1 MNDQLM
7 SRDMSDPVLA
17 LMGVTGAEAGAEEM
31 ADAVVR
37 FPPEVQVAIET
48 VMPSEDPL
56 DSPGLDVVAYINKL
70 FPTEASLGGLEDSMS
85 VLGGQVA
92 GIDEDMRKMVRSQT
106 QVGGDAAA
114 ALEEA
119 QTAILQLF
127 NQMRDIKNA
136 AEESEEMVK
145 EITRDIKQLDT
156 AKRNLSSAIT
166 TLNHLSM
173 LVRGTATLTQLSQTR
188 QYGEAALLLQGLLEV
203 LNHFKAYQNIPQ
215 IKDISDQVET
225 IKKELGEQIMKDF
238 ESAMLGTSGL
248 GPSNSKQLAEACLV
262 VSLLEPRV
270 KRNLITWFVS
280 HQLKE
285 YSILFAIGEDEAWL
299 DRLDSRYNWLKKHLI
314 EFEERFGPLFP
325 PDWEMSERLTAEFCR
340 LTRSDLTKLLQ
351 QRQQE
356 VDTKLLLHSIQKT
369 STFEN
374 LLSRRFSGVTLVTS
388 RNIEEQFIKSQANMI
403 TGNGNNPFGEPE
415 QEPLNSQN
423 FHNINLGTFKGIISQ
438 CFEPYLHIYLEAQ
451 DKNLEDMISKFV
463 GDLSKMNLEKLE
475 AGEGAP
481 VMTSCGDLFVFY
493 RKCLV
498 QLGELSA
505 GQPLLDL
512 ANLFRKYL
520 REYTSKVI
528 VAALQNIGNSLGG
541 GTGDRRQLPAA
552 MSQLSGL
559 KDLSGLTRATSGI
572 LDNFSSFLKEDDS
585 VRFSPGDQMLI
596 CSCLVTVEYCLD
608 TTTQLEE
615 KMKQKVEPEMA
626 ERISFRSELEVMQTI
641 TTDCVGLLVRELE
654 AGCGPALAAMT
665 RLSWAGIEQVGDQSQ
680 YVTSLVSVMRTTVP
694 RIRDALQTS
703 RKYFTQLCIKFSS
716 QFIPKYISCVYK
728 CKPVGTVGAEQL
740 LLDTHSI
747 KMVLLELPSII
758 ESGHVKASA
767 NGRKAPQSYT
777 KLVVKGKAKHIPST
791 AFPKIIK

>member
-1 MNDQLM
+1 MLPTAADKID
-7 SRDMSDPVLA
+7 SDSEMSDPVLA
-17 LMGVTGAEAGAEEM
+17 LMGVPGDEERAGEAGLGAP
-31 ADAVVR
+31 VVR
-37 FPPEVQVAIET
+37 FPPEVQAAIQT
-48 VMPSEDPL
+48 VMPSQDPL
-56 DSPGLDVVAYINKL
+56 DSPDLDVVVYINKL
-70 FPTEASLGGLEDSMS
+70 FPTEASLGGLEDSMGMLS
-85 VLGGQVA
+85 GQVTS
-92 GIDEDMRKMVRSQT
+92 IDEDMRRMVRSQT

-136 AEESEEMVK
+136 AEESEDMVK

-166 TLNHLSM
+166 SLNHLSM

-203 LNHFKAYQNIPQ
+203 LNHFRSYQNIPQ
-215 IKDISDQVET
+215 IKEISDQVET
-225 IKKELGEQIMKDF
+225 IKRELGEQIVKDF
-238 ESAMLGTSGL
+238 ETTMLGTSG
-248 GPSNSKQLAEACLV
+248 PSNNKQLAEACLV

-270 KRNLITWFVS
+270 KRNLISWFVS

-285 YSILFAIGEDEAWL
+285 YSILFAVGEDEAWL

-340 LTRSDLTKLLQ
+340 LTRADLTKLLQ
-351 QRQQE
+351 QRHQE

-369 STFEN
+369 SAFEN
-374 LLSRRFSGVTLVTS
+374 LLSRRFSGITLATS
-388 RNIEEQFIKSQANMI
+388 RNVEEQFLKSQPNMI
-403 TGNGNNPFGEPE
+403 TTSNNPFGEPE
-415 QEPLNSQN
+415 PDALNSQN
-423 FHNINLGTFKGIISQ
+423 FHNVNLGTFKGIISQ

-463 GDLSKMNLEKLE
+463 GDLNKMSLEKLE
-475 AGEGAP
+475 SGEGAP

-512 ANLFRKYL
+512 ASLFRKYL

-541 GTGDRRQLPAA
+541 VSGDKRQLPAA

-572 LDNFSSFLKEDDS
+572 LDNFSSFLKDDES
-585 VRFSPGDQMLI
+585 VRFSPGDQMMI

-615 KMKQKVEPEMA
+615 KMKQKVDPEMA
-626 ERISFRSELEVMQTI
+626 AKISFSSELEVMQTI

-654 AGCGPALAAMT
+654 ASCRPALSAMT
-665 RLSWAGIEQVGDQSQ
+665 KLSWAGIEQVGDQSQ
-680 YVTSLVSVMRTTVP
+680 YVTSLVSVVRATVP
-694 RIRDALQTS
+694 KIRDALQTS
-703 RKYFTQLCIKFSS
+703 RKYFTQFCIKFSS

-747 KMVLLELPSII
+747 KMVLLELPSIQ
-758 ESGHVKASA
+758 ESGHVKVSA

-777 KLVVKGKAKHIPST
+777 KLVVKGKQSLKSQ
-791 AFPKIIK
+791 

>member
-423 FHNINLGTFKGIISQ
+423 FHSINLGTFKGIISQ

-615 KMKQKVEPEMA
+615 KMKQKVEPEIA

>member
-1 MNDQLM
+1 MIDQLM

-615 KMKQKVEPEMA
+615 KMKQKVEPEIA

>member
-1 MNDQLM
+1 
-7 SRDMSDPVLA
+7 MSDPVLA
-17 LMGVTGAEAGAEEM
+17 LMGVPGDEERAEEAGLGAP
-31 ADAVVR
+31 VVR
-37 FPPEVQVAIET
+37 FPPEVQAAIQT
-48 VMPSEDPL
+48 VMPSQDPL
-56 DSPGLDVVAYINKL
+56 DSPDLDVVVYINKL
-70 FPTEASLGGLEDSMS
+70 FPTEASLGGLEDSMGMLS
-85 VLGGQVA
+85 GQVTS
-92 GIDEDMRKMVRSQT
+92 IDEDMRRMVRSQT

-136 AEESEEMVK
+136 AEESEDMVK

-166 TLNHLSM
+166 SLNHLSM

-203 LNHFKAYQNIPQ
+203 LNHFRSYQNIPQ
-215 IKDISDQVET
+215 IKEISDQVET
-225 IKKELGEQIMKDF
+225 IKRELGEQIVKDF
-238 ESAMLGTSGL
+238 ETTMLGTSG
-248 GPSNSKQLAEACLV
+248 PSNNKQLAEACLV

-270 KRNLITWFVS
+270 KRNLISWFVS

-285 YSILFAIGEDEAWL
+285 YSILFAVGEDEAWL

-340 LTRSDLTKLLQ
+340 LTRADLTKLLQ
-351 QRQQE
+351 QRHQE

-369 STFEN
+369 SAFEN
-374 LLSRRFSGVTLVTS
+374 LLSRRFSGITLATS
-388 RNIEEQFIKSQANMI
+388 RNVEEQFLKSQPNMI
-403 TGNGNNPFGEPE
+403 TTSNNPFGEPE
-415 QEPLNSQN
+415 PDALNSQN
-423 FHNINLGTFKGIISQ
+423 FHNVNLGTFKGIISQ

-463 GDLSKMNLEKLE
+463 GDLSKMSLEKLDS
-475 AGEGAP
+475 GEGAP

-512 ANLFRKYL
+512 ASLFRKYL

-541 GTGDRRQLPAA
+541 VSGDKRQLPAA

-572 LDNFSSFLKEDDS
+572 LDNFSSFLKDDES
-585 VRFSPGDQMLI
+585 VRFSPGDQMMI

-615 KMKQKVEPEMA
+615 KMKQKVDPEMA
-626 ERISFRSELEVMQTI
+626 AKISFSSELEVMQTI

-654 AGCGPALAAMT
+654 ASCRPALSAMT
-665 RLSWAGIEQVGDQSQ
+665 KLSWAGIEQVGDQSQ
-680 YVTSLVSVMRTTVP
+680 YVTSLVSVVRATVP
-694 RIRDALQTS
+694 KIRDALQTS
-703 RKYFTQLCIKFSS
+703 RKYFTQFCIKFSS

-747 KMVLLELPSII
+747 KMVLLELPSIQ
-758 ESGHVKASA
+758 ESGHVKVSA

-777 KLVVKGKAKHIPST
+777 KLVVKGKQSLKSQ
-791 AFPKIIK
+791 

>member
-1 MNDQLM
+1 MPPTAADKID
-7 SRDMSDPVLA
+7 SDSEMSDPVLA
-17 LMGVTGAEAGAEEM
+17 LMGVPGDEERAEEAGLGAP
-31 ADAVVR
+31 VVR
-37 FPPEVQVAIET
+37 FPPEVQAAIQI
-48 VMPSEDPL
+48 VMPSQDPL
-56 DSPGLDVVAYINKL
+56 DSPDLDVVVYINKL
-70 FPTEASLGGLEDSMS
+70 FPTEASLGGLEDSMGMLS
-85 VLGGQVA
+85 GQVTS
-92 GIDEDMRKMVRSQT
+92 IDEDMRRMVRSQT

-136 AEESEEMVK
+136 AEESEDMVK

-166 TLNHLSM
+166 SLNHLSM

-203 LNHFKAYQNIPQ
+203 LNHFRSYQNIPQ
-215 IKDISDQVET
+215 IKEISDQVET
-225 IKKELGEQIMKDF
+225 IKRELGEQIVKDF
-238 ESAMLGTSGL
+238 ETTMLGTSG
-248 GPSNSKQLAEACLV
+248 PSNNKQLAEACLV

-270 KRNLITWFVS
+270 KRNLISWFVS

-285 YSILFAIGEDEAWL
+285 YSILFAVGEDEAWL

-340 LTRSDLTKLLQ
+340 LTRADLTKLLQ
-351 QRQQE
+351 QRHQE

-369 STFEN
+369 SAFEN
-374 LLSRRFSGVTLVTS
+374 LLSRRFSGITLATS
-388 RNIEEQFIKSQANMI
+388 RNVEEQFLKSQPNMI
-403 TGNGNNPFGEPE
+403 TTSNNPFGEPE
-415 QEPLNSQN
+415 PDALNSQN
-423 FHNINLGTFKGIISQ
+423 FHNVNLGTFKGIISQ

-463 GDLSKMNLEKLE
+463 GDLSKMSLEKLDS
-475 AGEGAP
+475 GEGAP

-512 ANLFRKYL
+512 ASLFRKYL

-541 GTGDRRQLPAA
+541 VSGDKRQLPAA

-572 LDNFSSFLKEDDS
+572 LDNFSSFLKDDES
-585 VRFSPGDQMLI
+585 VRFSPGDQMMI

-615 KMKQKVEPEMA
+615 KMKQKVDPEMA
-626 ERISFRSELEVMQTI
+626 AKISFSSELEVMQTI

-654 AGCGPALAAMT
+654 ASCRPALSAMT
-665 RLSWAGIEQVGDQSQ
+665 KLSWAGIEQVGDQSQ
-680 YVTSLVSVMRTTVP
+680 YVTSLVSVVRATVP
-694 RIRDALQTS
+694 KIRDALQTS
-703 RKYFTQLCIKFSS
+703 RKYFTQFCIKFSS

-747 KMVLLELPSII
+747 KMVLLELPSIQ
-758 ESGHVKASA
+758 ESGHVKVSA

-777 KLVVKGKAKHIPST
+777 KLVVKGKQSLKSQ
-791 AFPKIIK
+791 

>member
-1 MNDQLM
+1 MIDQLM

-403 TGNGNNPFGEPE
+403 TGNGSNPFGEPE

-615 KMKQKVEPEMA
+615 KMKQKVEPEIA

>member
-1 MNDQLM
+1 
-7 SRDMSDPVLA
+7 MSDPVLA
-17 LMGVTGAEAGAEEM
+17 LMGLPGDEERVEEAGLGGP
-31 ADAVVR
+31 VVR
-37 FPPEVQVAIET
+37 FPPEVQAAIQT
-48 VMPSEDPL
+48 VMPSQDPL
-56 DSPGLDVVAYINKL
+56 DSPDLDVVVYINKL
-70 FPTEASLGGLEDSMS
+70 FPTEASLGGLEDSMGMLS
-85 VLGGQVA
+85 GQVA
-92 GIDEDMRKMVRSQT
+92 SIDEDMRRMVRSQT

-136 AEESEEMVK
+136 AEESEDMVK

-166 TLNHLSM
+166 SLNHLSM

-203 LNHFKAYQNIPQ
+203 LNHFRSYQNIPQ
-215 IKDISDQVET
+215 IKEISDQVET
-225 IKKELGEQIMKDF
+225 IKRELGEQIVKDF
-238 ESAMLGTSGL
+238 ETTMLGTSG
-248 GPSNSKQLAEACLV
+248 PSNNKQLAEACLV

-270 KRNLITWFVS
+270 KRNLISWFVS

-285 YSILFAIGEDEAWL
+285 YSILFAVGEDEAWL
-299 DRLDSRYNWLKKHLI
+299 DRLDSRFNWLKKHLI

-340 LTRSDLTKLLQ
+340 LTRADLTKLLQ
-351 QRQQE
+351 LRHQE

-369 STFEN
+369 SAFEN
-374 LLSRRFSGVTLVTS
+374 LLSRRFSGITLATS
-388 RNIEEQFIKSQANMI
+388 RNIEEQFLKSQPNMI
-403 TGNGNNPFGEPE
+403 TTSNNPFGEPE
-415 QEPLNSQN
+415 PDALSSQN
-423 FHNINLGTFKGIISQ
+423 FHNVSLGTFKGIISQ

-463 GDLSKMNLEKLE
+463 GDLSKMSLEKLE
-475 AGEGAP
+475 SGEGAP

-512 ANLFRKYL
+512 ASLFRKYL
-520 REYTSKVI
+520 REFTSKVI
-528 VAALQNIGNSLGG
+528 LAALQNIGNSLGG
-541 GTGDRRQLPAA
+541 VSGDKRQLPAA

-572 LDNFSSFLKEDDS
+572 LDNFSSFLKDDES
-585 VRFSPGDQMLI
+585 VRFSPGDQMMI

-615 KMKQKVEPEMA
+615 KMKQKVDPEIA
-626 ERISFRSELEVMQTI
+626 ARISFSSELEVMQTI

-654 AGCGPALAAMT
+654 ASCRPALSAMT
-665 RLSWAGIEQVGDQSQ
+665 KLSWAGIEQVGDQSQ
-680 YVTSLVSVMRTTVP
+680 YVTSLVSVMRATVP

-703 RKYFTQLCIKFSS
+703 RKYFTQFCIKFSS

-747 KMVLLELPSII
+747 KMVLLELPSIQ
-758 ESGHVKASA
+758 ESGHVKVSA

-777 KLVVKGKAKHIPST
+777 KLVVKGKQSIKSR
-791 AFPKIIK
+791 KIS

>member
-1 MNDQLM
+1 
-7 SRDMSDPVLA
+7 MSDPVLA
-17 LMGVTGAEAGAEEM
+17 LMGVPGDEERAEE
-31 ADAVVR
+31 AELGGPVVR
-37 FPPEVQVAIET
+37 FPPEVQAAIQT
-48 VMPSEDPL
+48 VMPSQDPL
-56 DSPGLDVVAYINKL
+56 DSPGLDVVVYINKL
-70 FPTEASLGGLEDSMS
+70 FPTEASLGGLEDSMGMLS
-85 VLGGQVA
+85 GQVA
-92 GIDEDMRKMVRSQT
+92 SIDEDMRRMVRSQT

-136 AEESEEMVK
+136 AEESEDMVK

-166 TLNHLSM
+166 SLNHLSM

-203 LNHFKAYQNIPQ
+203 LNHFRTYQNIPQ
-215 IKDISDQVET
+215 IKEISDQVET
-225 IKKELGEQIMKDF
+225 IKRELGEQIVKDF
-238 ESAMLGTSGL
+238 ETTMLGTSG
-248 GPSNSKQLAEACLV
+248 PSNNKQLAEACLV

-270 KRNLITWFVS
+270 KRNLISWFVS

-285 YSILFAIGEDEAWL
+285 YSILFAVGEDEAWL
-299 DRLDSRYNWLKKHLI
+299 DRLDSRFNWLKKHLI

-340 LTRSDLTKLLQ
+340 LTRADLTKLLQ
-351 QRQQE
+351 LRHQE

-369 STFEN
+369 SAFEN
-374 LLSRRFSGVTLVTS
+374 LLSRRFSGITLATS
-388 RNIEEQFIKSQANMI
+388 RNIEEQFIKSQPNMI
-403 TGNGNNPFGEPE
+403 TSSSNPFGEPE
-415 QEPLNSQN
+415 PDALSSQN
-423 FHNINLGTFKGIISQ
+423 FHNVNLGTFKGIISQ

-463 GDLSKMNLEKLE
+463 GDLNKMSLEKLE
-475 AGEGAP
+475 SGEGAP

-512 ANLFRKYL
+512 ASLFRKYL
-520 REYTSKVI
+520 REFTSKVI

-541 GTGDRRQLPAA
+541 VSGDKRQLPAA

-559 KDLSGLTRATSGI
+559 KDLSGLSRATSGI
-572 LDNFSSFLKEDDS
+572 LDNFSSFLKDDES
-585 VRFSPGDQMLI
+585 VRFSPGDQMMI

-615 KMKQKVEPEMA
+615 KMKQKVDPDMA
-626 ERISFRSELEVMQTI
+626 ARISFSNELEVMQTI

-654 AGCGPALAAMT
+654 ASCRPALSAMT
-665 RLSWAGIEQVGDQSQ
+665 KLSWAGIEQVGDQSQ
-680 YVTSLVSVMRTTVP
+680 YVTSLVSVMRATVP

-703 RKYFTQLCIKFSS
+703 RKYFTQFCIKFSS

-747 KMVLLELPSII
+747 KMVLLELPSIQ
-758 ESGHVKASA
+758 ESGHVKVSA

-777 KLVVKGKAKHIPST
+777 KLVVKGKQSYKA
-791 AFPKIIK
+791 

>member
-1 MNDQLM
+1 
-7 SRDMSDPVLA
+7 MSDPVLA
-17 LMGVTGAEAGAEEM
+17 LMGLPGDEERVEEAGLGGP
-31 ADAVVR
+31 VVR
-37 FPPEVQVAIET
+37 FPPEVQAAIQT
-48 VMPSEDPL
+48 VMPSQDPL
-56 DSPGLDVVAYINKL
+56 DSPDLDVVVYINKL
-70 FPTEASLGGLEDSMS
+70 FPTEASLGGLEDSMGMLS
-85 VLGGQVA
+85 GQVA
-92 GIDEDMRKMVRSQT
+92 NIDEDMRRMVRSQT

-136 AEESEEMVK
+136 AEESEDMVK

-166 TLNHLSM
+166 SLNHLSM

-203 LNHFKAYQNIPQ
+203 LNHFRSYQNIPQ
-215 IKDISDQVET
+215 IKEISDQVET
-225 IKKELGEQIMKDF
+225 IKRELGEQIVKDF
-238 ESAMLGTSGL
+238 ETTMLGTSG
-248 GPSNSKQLAEACLV
+248 PSNNKQLAEACLV

-270 KRNLITWFVS
+270 KRNLISWFVS

-285 YSILFAIGEDEAWL
+285 YSILFAVGEDEAWL
-299 DRLDSRYNWLKKHLI
+299 DRLDSRFNWLKKHLI

-340 LTRSDLTKLLQ
+340 LTRADLTKLLQ
-351 QRQQE
+351 LRHQE

-369 STFEN
+369 SAFEN
-374 LLSRRFSGVTLVTS
+374 LLSRRFSGITLATS
-388 RNIEEQFIKSQANMI
+388 RNIEEQFLKSQPNMI
-403 TGNGNNPFGEPE
+403 TTSNNPFGEPE
-415 QEPLNSQN
+415 PDALSSQN
-423 FHNINLGTFKGIISQ
+423 FHNVNLGTFKGIISQ

-463 GDLSKMNLEKLE
+463 GDLSKMSLEKLE
-475 AGEGAP
+475 SGEGAP

-512 ANLFRKYL
+512 ASLFRKYL
-520 REYTSKVI
+520 REFTSKVI
-528 VAALQNIGNSLGG
+528 LAALQNIGNSLGG
-541 GTGDRRQLPAA
+541 VSGDKRQLPAA

-572 LDNFSSFLKEDDS
+572 LDNFSSFLKDDES
-585 VRFSPGDQMLI
+585 VRFSPGDQMMI

-615 KMKQKVEPEMA
+615 KMKQKVDPEMA
-626 ERISFRSELEVMQTI
+626 ARISFSSELEVMQTI

-654 AGCGPALAAMT
+654 ASCRPALSAMT
-665 RLSWAGIEQVGDQSQ
+665 KLSWAGIEQVGDQSQ
-680 YVTSLVSVMRTTVP
+680 YVTSLVSVMRATVP

-703 RKYFTQLCIKFSS
+703 RKYFTQFCIKFSS

-747 KMVLLELPSII
+747 KMVLLELPSIQ
-758 ESGHVKASA
+758 ESGHVKVSA

-777 KLVVKGKAKHIPST
+777 KLVVKGKQSIKSR
-791 AFPKIIK
+791 KIS